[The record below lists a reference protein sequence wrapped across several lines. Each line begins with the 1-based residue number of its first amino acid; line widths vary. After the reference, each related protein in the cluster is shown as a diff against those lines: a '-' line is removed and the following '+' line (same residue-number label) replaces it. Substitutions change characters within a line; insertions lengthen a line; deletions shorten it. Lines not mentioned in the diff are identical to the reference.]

1 MPAQG
6 NFKKGTNQFMRQGHT
21 TADVY
26 GSNINAEPIG
36 KANQAPK
43 EVKP

>member
-6 NFKKGTNQFMRQGHT
+6 NFKKGTNQFMRMGHT
-21 TADVY
+21 TSRANGNEIGIDAI
-26 GSNINAEPIG
+26 GPQAE
-36 KANQAPK
+36 AAK

>member
-6 NFKKGTNQFMRQGHT
+6 NFKKGTNQFMRMGHT
-21 TADVY
+21 TSRPY
-26 GSNINAEPIG
+26 GNDINFVPTGDAGQP
-36 KANQAPK
+36 AK

>member
-6 NFKKGTNQFMRQGHT
+6 NFKKGTNQFMRMGHT
-21 TADVY
+21 TSDAN
-26 GSNINAEPIG
+26 GQNINVVAAG
-36 KANQAPK
+36 SQGQAAK

>member
-6 NFKKGTNQFMRQGHT
+6 NFKKGTNQFMRMGHT
-21 TADVY
+21 TSTPY
-26 GSNINAEPIG
+26 GNNVNSDAKGDAGE
-36 KANQAPK
+36 AAK

>member
-21 TADVY
+21 TNSAY
-26 GSNINAEPIG
+26 GQNINSTAG
-36 KANQAPK
+36 GQAGEAAK